1 MRRGI
6 DHDVIDVTDLTSN
19 KGTNMYKSDGMK
31 VYVFCYA
38 SGHIITQTDPNL
50 GVIHYSMALIEGP
63 MYELKDM
70 PDVLVA
76 EPMRSGMLA
85 VDGIALPQLR
95 ECMPMPGTRNKSVEQ
110 MPPNP
115 RMSMESDWMV
125 YMTKSRTL
133 RLKVPMIDFLYR
145 NGRVYA
151 SETKK
156 LIPITEGYESM
167 PEDVIY
173 EMTVTR
179 GPDQNI
185 IVLSKP
191 TMRLIKKTSNNA
203 DIIRRAFTSVIT
215 DSSVCSTLYD
225 VTNMSFKMRKRIY
238 EMAQTN
244 TSMGRHVIVSFGA
257 GRFQEINKMMLDKF
271 SFIAIDPNIDIM
283 RLKKLRNV
291 KRLVPYDVNRS
302 MSKQIIAITKR
313 PGCVQY
319 CLEKSEDFFRQL
331 DMIMTMNTH
340 RIQAVFFVQHLVL
353 CNAY

>member
-1 MRRGI
+1 
-6 DHDVIDVTDLTSN
+6 
-19 KGTNMYKSDGMK
+19 MYKSDGKK

-38 SGHIITQTDPNL
+38 SGHIITQTDPDL
-50 GVIHYSMALIEGP
+50 GVIHYSMALMEGP
-63 MYELKDM
+63 MYELTDI
-70 PDVLVA
+70 PDVLVV

-85 VDGIALPQLR
+85 VDGIALSKLR
-95 ECMPMPGTRNKSVEQ
+95 ECMPMPGTRNLRPPMIIKRSWKSVEQ

-115 RMSMESDWMV
+115 RMSMESDGMV

-133 RLKVPMIDFLYR
+133 RLKVPTIDFLYR
-145 NGRVYA
+145 NGRVH
-151 SETKK
+151 
-156 LIPITEGYESM
+156 ESM

-173 EMTVTR
+173 EMTVTK
-179 GPDQNI
+179 GPDRNI
-185 IVLSKP
+185 IVLSNL

-203 DIIRRAFTSVIT
+203 DIIRRAFRSVMT
-215 DSSVCSTLYD
+215 DSSVSSILCD

-238 EMAQTN
+238 EMAQTD
-244 TSMGRHVIVSFGA
+244 TSMGRHVIVSFSA
-257 GRFQEINKMMLDKF
+257 GRFQEINNMMLDKF
-271 SFIAIDPNIDIM
+271 SFIAIDPNIDIT

-313 PGCVQY
+313 PGCVMY
-319 CLEKSEDFFRQL
+319 YLEKSEDFFRQL

-353 CNAY
+353 CYAY